1 MESTAWKGSP
11 WLIGV
16 ALFITLA
23 AIEFLLISPDHL
35 LPVHDG
41 LFHFLVA
48 GNLSISS
55 PWFNIPWLPYTVL
68 GEQGPDH
75 QWFWHLLIS
84 PFTWLEDRVL
94 GLKLAIAFYFAA
106 VPTAI
111 YVFCVRQKIPWPLI
125 WALLGVTAAL
135 VAQRYALLRT
145 QNLAIIFILI
155 AIVAI
160 LERRYLLLAATAFLY
175 MLSYHG
181 AIILLPI
188 SGLACLL
195 FTWEQKRLVYLPL
208 LVSFF
213 GIVFGLVLNP
223 WFPQTIEYLLFH
235 TVYKMGN
242 VLQAGVGQE
251 WEPLGWLEL
260 FKQCWDSLVPLIL
273 VLPLFLISIKQNANI
288 SREVWLF
295 IGLSIVFF
303 VLYKFAW
310 RFREYF
316 VPLTVILAGLL
327 LRECY
332 TTIRPRSKYLLMSA
346 LIALCVVSGW
356 RSFNEYQKTQL
367 SPNDY
372 FAFRGGYLQENANA
386 GDVVF
391 NTDWGDLP
399 QMIWWTPETVYVT
412 GLDAHYLAYEN
423 PELFKL
429 WMQVGFT
436 GLADGRD
443 PITVLQKEF
452 NARWVVISTFIFKY
466 GHALELYNFLI
477 QDSRAVLRA
486 TDRQGWLFELH
497 PLAN

>member
-1 MESTAWKGSP
+1 MQLGAWKGST

-16 ALFITLA
+16 ALFVGLCLL
-23 AIEFLLISPDHL
+23 EFLLIAPDHL

-48 GNLSISS
+48 ENISPSS

-68 GEQGPDH
+68 GAQGPDH

-84 PFTWLEDRVL
+84 PFTWFEDRVL

-111 YVFCVRQKIPWPLI
+111 YCFCVRQKIPWPLL

-145 QNLAIIFILI
+145 QNLAVIFILL
-155 AIVAI
+155 AITAI
-160 LERRYLLLAATAFLY
+160 LERRYILLGATAFAY

-188 SGLACLL
+188 SGLACLI
-195 FTWEQKRLVYLPL
+195 FTLQQRQLVFLPL
-208 LVSFF
+208 LVSCI
-213 GIVFGLVLNP
+213 GILFGLVLNP

-235 TVYKMGN
+235 TLYKMGN

-251 WEPLGWLEL
+251 WEPLSFVALL
-260 FKQCWDSLVPLIL
+260 QQCWDSLLPLIIL
-273 VLPLFLISIKQNANI
+273 LA
-288 SREVWLF
+288 LF
-295 IGLSIVFF
+295 IQQFRAKTKIPRELWLLLGLVIMFL

-316 VPLTVILAGLL
+316 VPICAVFCGLL
-327 LRECY
+327 LRE
-332 TTIRPRSKYLLMSA
+332 TIDELQPKLKTLLLVV
-346 LIALCVVSGW
+346 LIGLCMTSGW
-356 RSFNEYQKTQL
+356 RSLNEYQKTQL

-372 FAFRGGYLQENANA
+372 FALRGGYLQNHAGE

-399 QMIWWTPETVYVT
+399 QMIWWAPQTVYVT

-423 PELFKL
+423 PELFNL

-436 GLADGRD
+436 GLPEGGD
-443 PITVLQKEF
+443 PIAVLQQEF
-452 NARWVVISTFIFKY
+452 DARWVVISTFIFKY

-477 QDSRAVLRA
+477 QDPRAVLRA
-486 TDRQGWLFELH
+486 TDRQGWLFELK
-497 PLAN
+497 PNT